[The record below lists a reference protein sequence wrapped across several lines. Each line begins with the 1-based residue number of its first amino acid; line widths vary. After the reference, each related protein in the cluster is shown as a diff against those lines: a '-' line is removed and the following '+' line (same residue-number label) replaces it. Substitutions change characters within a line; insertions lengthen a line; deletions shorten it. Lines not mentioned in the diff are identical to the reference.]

1 MLLTHPL
8 WIFFAWSHSLL
19 SCSVVAC
26 CRWSSI
32 SVQRSQTANL
42 HTHRQGRRA
51 FLGNCNQIECLFQ
64 QNILLTTVAFAYF
77 HLWNTRTFRWGTRT
91 RHTVLNQVELTGC
104 RSVLPQRTSSMYM
117 PCTSLFIPI
126 GRCTSGLSGLGSVY
140 VSMSPCS
147 QLCGADNNIEAT
159 IVHHVMIT
167 TKPLPFH
174 RVSLVEKRRFN
185 KGNSWVCVYAWD
197 TATHCCRRCFCMSTL
212 DARVEKVSGTAQ
224 QRVKSFP
231 ANRENA
237 TT

>member
-1 MLLTHPL
+1 MFVSTEHIINHCGFCIFSPVEHAHFQMGDAHTPHSVEPGGANRMQVGVTAAHFIHVHAMHITLHPHWQMYL
-8 WIFFAWSHSLL
+8 GLVWI
-19 SCSVVAC
+19 
-26 CRWSSI
+26 
-32 SVQRSQTANL
+32 
-42 HTHRQGRRA
+42 
-51 FLGNCNQIECLFQ
+51 
-64 QNILLTTVAFAYF
+64 
-77 HLWNTRTFRWGTRT
+77 
-91 RHTVLNQVELTGC
+91 
-104 RSVLPQRTSSMYM
+104 
-117 PCTSLFIPI
+117 
-126 GRCTSGLSGLGSVY
+126 GSAY
-140 VSMSPCS
+140 VSMSLCS
-147 QLCGADNNIEAT
+147 QLCGADKNIEAT

>member
-1 MLLTHPL
+1 MH
-8 WIFFAWSHSLL
+8 
-19 SCSVVAC
+19 
-26 CRWSSI
+26 
-32 SVQRSQTANL
+32 
-42 HTHRQGRRA
+42 
-51 FLGNCNQIECLFQ
+51 
-64 QNILLTTVAFAYF
+64 
-77 HLWNTRTFRWGTRT
+77 
-91 RHTVLNQVELTGC
+91 
-104 RSVLPQRTSSMYM
+104 M

-126 GRCTSGLSGLGSVY
+126 GRCTTGLSGLGSAY
-140 VSMSPCS
+140 VLMSPCS

-185 KGNSWVCVYAWD
+185 KGNNWVCVYAWD

-237 TT
+237 TTLRKTTPTTKSCRMQIETTKNVYAIQQTYTSELKHVWTHSLWNRYLERGSLQLRR

>member
-1 MLLTHPL
+1 M
-8 WIFFAWSHSLL
+8 
-19 SCSVVAC
+19 
-26 CRWSSI
+26 
-32 SVQRSQTANL
+32 
-42 HTHRQGRRA
+42 
-51 FLGNCNQIECLFQ
+51 
-64 QNILLTTVAFAYF
+64 
-77 HLWNTRTFRWGTRT
+77 RTFRWGTRT

-126 GRCTSGLSGLGSVY
+126 GRCTSGLSGMGSAY

-197 TATHCCRRCFCMSTL
+197 TVTHCCRRCFCMSTL
-212 DARVEKVSGTAQ
+212 DTRVGKFSGTAQ